1 MSVPAGDTV
10 FVKLSTRVAVTE
22 HAAELVGLAS
32 LCQRFASLDDHAA
45 HVALSKRLPRDE
57 VPVLRKLLGQ
67 AVRAGLLVSQTAL
80 VERLT
85 RGAPAER
92 CKITTV
98 AVPTRDRVAS
108 LARYL
113 PTYVE
118 DALAHGRALRWLVA
132 DDAVDPDVGASC
144 RAVLGDLQAR
154 YGIESAYAGAAEKRA
169 FAGALAREGLDPE
182 VLEFALFDPERIG
195 YTPGANQNAI
205 LLETI
210 GEGFLAVD
218 DDTFCPLR
226 RSPDA
231 VPGLE
236 IAAAAPACWP
246 LSAASDTDDPLADA
260 DAIGKHETLLGR
272 GLGACVSDVGAE
284 AVRLGALSPSDLTR
298 LETVPGRVVATWM
311 GAYGDPVYEYP
322 GMLVLSS
329 QGDARRRM
337 LANPRGFS
345 ALLRRCQL
353 QHSVGAPTIADGSFW
368 TSTAAAYDH
377 RQLLPPFMPVLRGQ
391 DFVFAATARAALPQ
405 AWFGLLPYAIGHRR
419 PSPPGPALDA
429 VMVRASAYLFVVPL
443 VGALQTHGAPASDD
457 AAALRRIG
465 RGLASMAAEPPA
477 AFAERLR
484 QLRYAQ
490 CIEEIRGMEAL
501 LLRYRRMPRH
511 WARELDRCLR
521 WQWQALRSGACMVP
535 RDLEPAEAGQ
545 AAPLARVQRLVL
557 RFGQLL
563 AAWPDILEA
572 TRRLSARGQ
581 RLAVPLQ

>member
-1 MSVPAGDTV
+1 M
-10 FVKLSTRVAVTE
+10 KLGARAAVTE

-32 LCQRFASLDDHAA
+32 MCQRFASLDDHAA
-45 HVALSKRLPRDE
+45 QVALSKRIPRDE
-57 VPVLRKLLGQ
+57 VPALRKLLAQ
-67 AVRAGLLVSQTAL
+67 AVRAGLLVSQSAL
-80 VERLT
+80 VESQT
-85 RGAPAER
+85 RGAPADR
-92 CKITTV
+92 CEITTV

-118 DALAHGRALRWLVA
+118 DALAHGRAIRWLVA
-132 DDAVDPDVGASC
+132 DDSVDPDVGASC
-144 RAVLGDLQAR
+144 RAVLRDLQAR
-154 YGIESAYAGAAEKRA
+154 HRIEIAYAGGPEKRA
-169 FAGALAREGLDPE
+169 FAAALARAGVDPE
-182 VLEFALFDPERIG
+182 VLEFALFDPEQTG

-226 RSPDA
+226 RSPEA

-236 IAAAAPACWP
+236 ISATAPTCWP
-246 LSAASDTDDPLADA
+246 LSSAIDTDDPLCEADVV
-260 DAIGKHETLLGR
+260 GKHETLLGR
-272 GLGACVSDVGAE
+272 DLGACVSDVGAE
-284 AVRLGALSPSDLTR
+284 AVRVGALSPRDLTR
-298 LETVPGRVVATWM
+298 LETVPGRVVVTWM

-322 GMLVLSS
+322 GMLVLGA

-337 LANPRGFS
+337 LATPRGLS
-345 ALLRRCQL
+345 ALLRRPQL
-353 QHSVGAPTIADGSFW
+353 QHSVSTPTIADGSFW

-391 DFVFAATARAALPQ
+391 DFVFAATARAAFPQ
-405 AWFGLLPYAIGHRR
+405 AWFGLLPYAVGHRR
-419 PSPPGPALDA
+419 PSSPRPALDA
-429 VMVRASAYLFVVPL
+429 VMVRASAYLFIVPL
-443 VGALQTHGAPASDD
+443 VAALRAHGSPASDH

-465 RGLASMAAEPPA
+465 RGLEAVASEPPA
-477 AFAERLR
+477 DFADRSR

-490 CIEEIRGMEAL
+490 CLEDIRGMDAL
-501 LLRYRRMPRH
+501 LLRHRRMPRH

-535 RDLEPAEAGQ
+535 RDLEPTGADQ

-557 RFGQLL
+557 RFGRLL
-563 AAWPDILEA
+563 AAWPDIIEA
-572 TRRLSARGQ
+572 TRRLSERGQ
-581 RLAVPLQ
+581 RLAAPLR